1 MVVFSM
7 EWGYLAVLLL
17 SVACGYLGGAV
28 RSLVLHRGQLALSYR
43 VQDLEQRN
51 LTTVNREKSK
61 RRWEKTEAESLEE
74 DEFLKSLPRT
84 NGRGVERY
92 ANDPPPSYAP

>member
-1 MVVFSM
+1 M

-17 SVACGYLGGAV
+17 ACACGYLGGAV
-28 RSLVLHRGQLALSYR
+28 RSLTIHRAQLALSYR

-61 RRWEKTEAESLEE
+61 KRWEKAEAETMDEE
-74 DEFLKSLPRT
+74 AFLASLPRS
-84 NGRGVERY
+84 NGERSQRF
-92 ANDPPPSYAP
+92 ANDGPAPYVP

>member
-1 MVVFSM
+1 M
-7 EWGYLAVLLL
+7 EWGYLIVLVL
-17 SVACGYLGGAV
+17 SGACGYLGGAV

-61 RRWEKTEAESLEE
+61 KRWEKEETRSMEE
-74 DEFLKSLPRT
+74 DEFLASLPRS
-84 NGRGVERY
+84 NGARGDRF
-92 ANDPPPSYAP
+92 ANDGPAPFVP